1 MISADFRK
9 WILMLHLYKPTDSG
23 WFSRIENHIDVLMS
37 DHAHLEKRAA
47 STGLNFIFKYAS
59 RVVLLKDLAQVVQE
73 EMEHFVQALE
83 KMEERNI
90 EFVKIEPA
98 PYASTLIKSLRKNEP
113 HLFMDKLIAAAFIEA
128 RSCERF
134 QILGENL
141 EDEGLAAF
149 YKELAIQEAHHHVLY
164 TNLARLYFD
173 EDDVKTRI
181 DEIAILEWDA
191 ILASK
196 EKPRLHSF

>member
-1 MISADFRK
+1 
-9 WILMLHLYKPTDSG
+9 MLHLYQPTDPG
-23 WFSRIENHIDVLMS
+23 WFSRVENHIPLLMS

-59 RVVLLKDLAQVVQE
+59 RTQLLKDLAQVVRE

-83 KMEERNI
+83 MMEERNI
-90 EFVKIEPA
+90 EFVKVEPA

-113 HLFMDKLIAAAFIEA
+113 QLFLDKLVAAAFIEA

-134 QILGENL
+134 QILGANL
-141 EDEGLAAF
+141 KDKALAAF
-149 YKELAIQEAHHHVLY
+149 YENLAIQEAHHHVLY
-164 TNLARLYFD
+164 TKLARLYFE
-173 EDDVKTRI
+173 EDDVGQRI
-181 DEIAILEWDA
+181 EEIGKLEWEA

-196 EKPRLHSF
+196 DIPRLHSF